1 MAPKREIR
9 LDFNI
14 KTTICLKPLHFEM
27 LEMIQIFKHLF
38 GPHKTYVLAQVLPKL
53 NILFHFYLNP
63 SRNSCLLKEDKDT
76 LEMPLNGRHS
86 CNLKLEE

>member
-53 NILFHFYLNP
+53 NILVP
-63 SRNSCLLKEDKDT
+63 SIFT
-76 LEMPLNGRHS
+76 LILRGIHAR
-86 CNLKLEE
+86 